1 MKEIR
6 KLVIQ
11 FTLFYDRYIR
21 KFKGF
26 SKTSLDLILFLII
39 STFGLMTLSVIYV
52 VTIFILNPYLNNAN
66 QKINWIF
73 VLLAVIFAISKIM
86 EGFKNKRIY

>member
-11 FTLFYDRYIR
+11 FTLFYDRHISR
-21 KFKGF
+21 FKGF

-52 VTIFILNPYLNNAN
+52 VTIFILNPYINNAK

-73 VLLAVIFAISKIM
+73 VLLAVIFAISKMM
-86 EGFKNKRIY
+86 EEFKNKRIY